1 MTTQMLSQT
10 RQRGLAAALLLVS
23 GLAGAADCGGTLVF
37 PWSAQGKVY
46 EVGAKTLM
54 FVGEIKGTLYATSG
68 KGLLDAAPMICP
80 MLYEID
86 AASGE
91 NRGEGRCAIY
101 PKGVEGVVHAVYSCK
116 GSAGA
121 CEGRFDLSGGR
132 GKLEGITGSGPL
144 ASRTGASEMAVKLG
158 PGSLIS
164 NTEGLMTLNGFSCKT
179 R

>member
-1 MTTQMLSQT
+1 MKTLIHFQA
-10 RQRGLAAALLLVS
+10 RQRGLALALLAMS

-37 PWSAQGKVY
+37 PWTAQGKVY

-54 FVGEIKGTLYATSG
+54 FVGEIKGTLYAESG

-101 PKGVEGVVHAVYSCK
+101 PRGVEGVVHAVYSCK
-116 GSAGA
+116 GPSGS

-132 GKLEGITGSGPL
+132 GKLEGITGWGPL
-144 ASRTGASEMAVKLG
+144 VSRTGASEMAVKLG
-158 PGSLIS
+158 PGGLIS
-164 NTEGLMTLNGFSCKT
+164 NAEGLMTLNGFSCKT